1 MDGLEQIYAKRLRFM
16 RVDFNSPEGQALA
29 TRYQVRGHPSILL
42 IDRSG
47 VVTTTIIGIATR
59 ERVEQAIA
67 AIVS

>member
-1 MDGLEQIYAKRLRFM
+1 MDGLEQTYATRLRFM
-16 RVDFNSPEGQALA
+16 RVNFNSPEGQALA
-29 TRYQVRGHPSILL
+29 AHYQVRGHPTILL

-67 AIVS
+67 AIVP